1 LRPAVRDRALGH
13 RALETLWRPVFV
25 RTPEGETHAEEVP
38 DRVGSRAAAR
48 GVPTA
53 AADGQP
59 PPATQLKQLYVVY
72 FNTGQSDLSPDA
84 QATVAQAAATF
95 RQGGTAVAVRGHTD
109 TVGNP
114 EANLQLSLRRS
125 ASVKDALQRNGVP
138 AAAIRSGGLGEQ
150 DLPVPTADNVP
161 ERLNRSVHITV
172 SGRPL
177 MSDQDYC
184 AALARK
190 WRTFSRTDASGPAPQ
205 AIAQCDAGNYDAGIT
220 TLETVLTNDRIPL
233 PSRYL

>member
-1 LRPAVRDRALGH
+1 MLKKFLIA
-13 RALETLWRPVFV
+13 
-25 RTPEGETHAEEVP
+25 
-38 DRVGSRAAAR
+38 SAA
-48 GVPTA
+48 GLLLA
-53 AADGQP
+53 ACQQQPQMASP
-59 PPATQLKQLYVVY
+59 PPAAPPLQQLYIVY

-114 EANLQLSLRRS
+114 ESNLQLSLRRS

-161 ERLNRSVHITV
+161 DRLNRSVHITV

-177 MSDQDYC
+177 MSDKDYC
-184 AALARK
+184 AALARQ
-190 WRTFSRTDASGPAPQ
+190 WRTFTRTDASGPAPQ

-220 TLETVLTNDRIPL
+220 TLEQILTDDRIVL

>member
-1 LRPAVRDRALGH
+1 MLKKFLIA
-13 RALETLWRPVFV
+13 
-25 RTPEGETHAEEVP
+25 
-38 DRVGSRAAAR
+38 SAA
-48 GVPTA
+48 GLLLA
-53 AADGQP
+53 ACQQQPQMASP
-59 PPATQLKQLYVVY
+59 PPAAPLQQLYIVY

-84 QATVAQAAATF
+84 AATVAQAAAAF
-95 RQGGTAVAVRGHTD
+95 KQGGTVAVRGHTD

-220 TLETVLTNDRIPL
+220 TLETILTNDRIPL

>member
-1 LRPAVRDRALGH
+1 MLKKFLIA
-13 RALETLWRPVFV
+13 
-25 RTPEGETHAEEVP
+25 
-38 DRVGSRAAAR
+38 SAA
-48 GVPTA
+48 GLLLA
-53 AADGQP
+53 ACQQQPQMASP

-220 TLETVLTNDRIPL
+220 TLETILTNDRIPL